1 MGELGVNAVADILA
15 GEEVTDFIDTGV
27 VMVTKDNI
35 DTPVAQNVL
44 Y

>member
-1 MGELGVNAVADILA
+1 MGELGVNAVVDVIA
-15 GEEVTDFIDTGV
+15 GSEVTDFIDTGV
-27 VMVTKDNI
+27 VMVAKENI